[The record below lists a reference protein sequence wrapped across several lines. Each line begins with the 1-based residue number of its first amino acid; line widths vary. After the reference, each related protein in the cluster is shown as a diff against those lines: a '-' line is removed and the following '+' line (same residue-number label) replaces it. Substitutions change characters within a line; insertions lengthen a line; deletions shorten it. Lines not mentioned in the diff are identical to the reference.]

1 MAELLALNHLC
12 EESQVPTLLTLKWTL
27 YSLATV
33 TVSLRLYL
41 RLGTRSGLGADD
53 YAIFASWASYR
64 ISQERGVLMDN
75 QVVASVDGGF
85 LTKWIL
91 SGLGSHWACLSDI
104 QRLQVLKWSQLT
116 QTVDVVGVGLVKI
129 SVCLCVLRVLE
140 RATKKLALC
149 IWVLIVFIVAIH
161 LTQLILFLTQ
171 CRPMKAIWMPQIHGQ
186 CFSLHVTYLAGYI
199 RFGKRFGKTLRVLAN
214 RWFRSRRPH
223 RFTLCCNS
231 NICDSTSTNESS
243 NKNRSLF
250 TYGPWCT
257 VKHVHF
263 PK

>member
-1 MAELLALNHLC
+1 MADSLALVKLC
-12 EESQVPTLLTLKWTL
+12 EESQVNTLLTLKWTL
-27 YSLATV
+27 YSLATL
-33 TVSLRLYL
+33 TVGLRLYF

-53 YAIFASWASYR
+53 YTIFASWASNR
-64 ISQERGVLMDN
+64 ISQATSILMGS
-75 QVVASVDGGF
+75 QIIASVVGGF

-116 QTVDVVGVGLVKI
+116 QTVDVVGIGLVKV

-149 IWVLIVFIVAIH
+149 IWILIAFIVAIH

-171 CRPMKAIWMPQIHGQ
+171 CRPMKAIWMPQTHGQ

-199 RFGKRFGKTLRVLAN
+199 RFGKRVRFTLRALAN
-214 RWFRSRRPH
+214 RWPRP
-223 RFTLCCNS
+223 
-231 NICDSTSTNESS
+231 
-243 NKNRSLF
+243 
-250 TYGPWCT
+250 
-257 VKHVHF
+257 
-263 PK
+263 